1 MNHLRKA
8 MRRRPVPPLA
18 EPPASPDPRAL
29 PVIAGLLRALEDAD
43 VRYCHWKRNE
53 HLTAALQGL
62 ADLDLLVDRASVRTT
77 TRLLIA
83 QGFRR
88 FATMPP
94 AACAGVEEHL
104 AVDPGTGRL
113 VHLHLHWQ
121 LTLGEPYLE
130 GYRLPWEERL
140 LAGCRLDRDGEI
152 YVADPHV
159 ELLLLL
165 VRAALQLRTRD
176 RLRALGARPYVTGDL
191 LRELRWLQTRVQ
203 PLRLREVA
211 AELVG
216 PVAAERVRAL
226 ADRDPTT
233 DDLRA
238 LRREVEPSLERWRT
252 YAPAEAALRRWWHE
266 GRALLGA
273 ALRRYAPR
281 RGSRSPCRRTMPQ
294 GGVIVAVTGADT
306 SGNSALVHELSRWLG
321 RKIDVLELDFGIANR
336 TGPLMRRVL
345 RVVPALAGRMR
356 LTSHNGAAS
365 QSGQTIVDLEL
376 QRGSLVPSARALWF
390 AACALAIA
398 RERTLDLRAARRA
411 RNLGMIVVCDHSPQS
426 QAPGFND
433 GRLLT
438 PWRSHRS
445 PVLRAAA
452 RREAAAFDAFA
463 ECPPDLVLKLDPAVE
478 TAGTSRR
485 EASSARLERKVRL
498 VHDLGFGDRT
508 RVVVLDSGRALTE
521 VQRDA
526 KLSLWECL

>member
-1 MNHLRKA
+1 MSHLRKA
-8 MRRRPVPPLA
+8 MRWRPVPPLA
-18 EPPASPDPRAL
+18 EPPASHPPQAL

-77 TRLLIA
+77 TRLLTA

-94 AACAGVEEHL
+94 AACAGVEDHL
-104 AVDPGTGRL
+104 AVDPFTGRL

-130 GYRLPWEERL
+130 GYRLPWEERM

-165 VRAALQLRTRD
+165 VRAALKLRTRD
-176 RLRALGARPYVTGDL
+176 RLRDLGGRPYVTGDL

-203 PLRLREVA
+203 PAQLREVA

-216 PVAAERVRAL
+216 PVAAERVHAL

-233 DDLRA
+233 GDLRA

-252 YAPAEAALRRWWHE
+252 YAPAEAALHRW
-266 GRALLGA
+266 GREASAFLSR

-281 RGSRSPCRRTMPQ
+281 RGSRSPWRRTVPQ
-294 GGVIVAVTGADT
+294 GGVIVAVIGPDG
-306 SGNSALVHELSRWLG
+306 SGNATVVRALSRWLG
-321 RKIDVLELDFGIANR
+321 GKVDVLELDFGNANEA
-336 TGPLMRRVL
+336 GPLTRRVL
-345 RVVPALAGRMR
+345 RVLPALAGRMR
-356 LTSHNGAAS
+356 LTSRSGAAS
-365 QSGQTIVDLEL
+365 QPGRTVVDLEL
-376 QRGSLVPSARALWF
+376 ERGSPVPSARALWF
-390 AACALAIA
+390 AVRALAIA

-411 RNLGMIVVCDHSPQS
+411 RNLGIIVVCDQFPQRRM
-426 QAPGFND
+426 PGFND

-438 PWRSHRS
+438 PWLSHRS

-463 ECPPDLVLKLDPAVE
+463 QFPPDLVLKLDPAVE
-478 TAGTSRR
+478 TAGASRR

-498 VHDLGFGDRT
+498 VHDLAFGDRT
-508 RVVVLDSGRALTE
+508 RVVVIDSGRAPAE

-526 KLSLWECL
+526 KLSLWEGL